1 MIVQVTHSND
11 EGFVQRV
18 QNAASPRNF
27 ASMLPSDSI
36 ERVVELFASLPTIG
50 KKTARRLAFHVLR
63 QPQENVELFARA
75 LVEMRSQVREC
86 SVCHT
91 FTDVETCAICGSP
104 KRLPSVI
111 CVVEQPSDVMAIERT
126 GDFRGRYHVLHGAL
140 SPLDGIGPED
150 IRLKE
155 LIARLSSEVTEV
167 ILALNP
173 NVEGEVT
180 TQYIAKLVSP
190 LGIQLTR
197 IARGVPMGSDLE
209 FADDATLAR
218 AFEGRVP
225 V

>member
-1 MIVQVTHSND
+1 
-11 EGFVQRV
+11 
-18 QNAASPRNF
+18 
-27 ASMLPSDSI
+27 MLPSDSI

-63 QPQENVELFARA
+63 QPAENVELFARA
-75 LVEMRSQVREC
+75 LVEMRAQVREC

-91 FTDVETCAICGSP
+91 FTDVETCSICASP

-140 SPLDGIGPED
+140 NPLDGIGPED

-190 LGIQLTR
+190 LGIRLTR